1 MAAFQIIGAGMVL
14 LFLASLVSSHRPLVG
29 RR

>member
-1 MAAFQIIGAGMVL
+1 MAAHEIIGAGMLL
-14 LFLASLVSSHRPLVG
+14 LFLASLVSSHRSLAG